1 MTEWLPGFMD
11 RSQTDKKKKKRKK
24 SLLKNSLREDG
35 KRRKSRTSEDIMQI
49 HIISVEPA

>member
-11 RSQTDKKKKKRKK
+11 RSQTDKKKRKK